1 MILTVRRRLLRAA
14 AGSLTVLACG
24 LLAACDG
31 TAHSTPSAAAGTT
44 AAPSPTPS
52 MKTLPPSQ
60 LCTVLM
66 VSIAERIVPDA
77 RLAARVS
84 PNKGTAP
91 DVCDYTSADGRS
103 TLSLTPASRTY
114 AAEVSAAH
122 DLAAHP
128 SSAAM
133 SDVRVDTVSGLGR
146 QAFRETAYQ
155 TQAKQRLTF
164 VVWNTGTRDW
174 VLTLAT
180 VTPTPTSPTTAPD
193 TDTVVRAARSITA
206 KLPTGR

>member
-1 MILTVRRRLLRAA
+1 MMVRRRLFRAA

-24 LLAACDG
+24 LLAACDS
-31 TAHSTPSAAAGTT
+31 TAHSTQSAVAATS
-44 AAPSPTPS
+44 APSPTPS
-52 MKTLPPSQ
+52 MKTLPPSK
-60 LCTVLM
+60 LCTVLTKG
-66 VSIAERIVPDA
+66 VAERLITDP

-84 PNKGTAP
+84 PNKGAAP

-114 AAEVSAAH
+114 AAELSAAH
-122 DLAAHP
+122 NLAANP
-128 SSAAM
+128 TSAGM
-133 SDVRVDTVSGLGR
+133 RDVQVDTVDALSR

-155 TQAKQRLTF
+155 TQAKQQLTF
-164 VVWNTGTRDW
+164 IVWNTGTRNW

-180 VTPTPTSPTTAPD
+180 DSPSETTPTTAPN
-193 TDTVVRAARSITA
+193 DTVVQVARSITG

>member
-1 MILTVRRRLLRAA
+1 MTVRRRLFRAA

-24 LLAACDG
+24 LLAACDS

-44 AAPSPTPS
+44 TPSPTPS

-60 LCTVLM
+60 LCTVLTKG
-66 VSIAERIVPDA
+66 VAERLVPDA

-114 AAEVSAAH
+114 AAELSAAH
-122 DLAAHP
+122 NLAANP
-128 SSAAM
+128 TSAGM
-133 SDVRVDTVSGLGR
+133 RDVRVDTVDALGR

-155 TQAKQRLTF
+155 TQAKQQLTF
-164 VVWNTGTRDW
+164 VVWNAGTRNW

-180 VTPTPTSPTTAPD
+180 VAPSEATPTTAPN
-193 TDTVVRAARSITA
+193 DTVVQVARSITG

>member
-1 MILTVRRRLLRAA
+1 MTVRRRLFHAA

-24 LLAACDG
+24 LLAACDS
-31 TAHSTPSAAAGTT
+31 TAPSTPSAAATAATT
-44 AAPSPTPS
+44 APSPTPS

-60 LCTVLM
+60 LCTVLTKG
-66 VSIAERIVPDA
+66 VAERIVTDA

-114 AAEVSAAH
+114 AAELSAAH
-122 DLAAHP
+122 NLSANP
-128 SSAAM
+128 SSAGM
-133 SDVRVDTVSGLGR
+133 RDVQVDTVSGLGR

-155 TQAKQRLTF
+155 IQSKQRLTF
-164 VVWNTGTRDW
+164 VVWNAGSRNW
-174 VLTLAT
+174 VMTYATAASTSAAPAT
-180 VTPTPTSPTTAPD
+180 VSD
-193 TDTVVRAARSITA
+193 DKVVGAARSITA
-206 KLPTGR
+206 KLPTGK